1 MFIFFQ
7 VLLTPYP
14 TPDWVLIYFWA
25 SWIQCQP
32 AVNRTSSIRWFSSW
46 TPGLALGVHLKLHH
60 EQNVVEGVLPSWPQ
74 QDWWRKQQTS
84 SSIEWNTFPNQS
96 CLSLKCALAAFVLF
110 SVTKKASTPPA
121 FIKFEDRKINFKKR
135 PRWGKECIC
144 LGMYC
149 YFEILRL
156 LEHPSGFLRWPHT
169 WFSLEVMEMMTDG
182 PFLSLQFCRLNS
194 PQERQIGSGESRS
207 GLLPGLEAM
216 VPKKTWISGFLTLSI
231 AHPKVYYD
239 RRFWS
244 IQIGLDH
251 FTLQNPQQQ
260 QQSGCWFI
268 GN

>member
-1 MFIFFQ
+1 MLLKECFQ
-7 VLLTPYP
+7 ADHSKTGEGNNKHLPPLSEIPSPIRVACLL
-14 TPDWVLIYFWA
+14 
-25 SWIQCQP
+25 
-32 AVNRTSSIRWFSSW
+32 N
-46 TPGLALGVHLKLHH
+46 VHWQLL
-60 EQNVVEGVLPSWPQ
+60 
-74 QDWWRKQQTS
+74 
-84 SSIEWNTFPNQS
+84 S
-96 CLSLKCALAAFVLF
+96 CSVSL
-110 SVTKKASTPPA
+110 
-121 FIKFEDRKINFKKR
+121 RKIQRLLHLSNLKTGKYLKR

-156 LEHPSGFLRWPHT
+156 LEHPSGFLRRPHT

-182 PFLSLQFCRLNS
+182 PFLSLQFCRLKS
-194 PQERQIGSGESRS
+194 PQERLIGSGESRS